1 MQVDGGGGA
10 RASLSRC
17 TYNTDAAA
25 AAAAGAGGRLLFA
38 FGVQHLH
45 EKSLSGRTAGAVF
58 LVQVVFASARHGV
71 HFR

>member
-1 MQVDGGGGA
+1 MQVDGGGGGA

-17 TYNTDAAA
+17 TYNTDAA

-58 LVQVVFASARHGV
+58 LVQVVFAPARHGV